1 MLWNQVIWVDW
12 FFAGNR
18 ERFLS
23 VAFTTPLPRVATTW
37 TTDTA
42 SDVRPQRW
50 EEHKLNHQNKQNQQ
64 TSTTNISSHNHQ
76 STTNTNIKAPP
87 LSTTTHHRNRP
98 MPKSLLTRRL
108 RKPSTNMVSPITNTG
123 NSFFSMVEK
132 LHPFNFPFNATHR
145 DTVRNTKC
153 RESKIRYILWKKPL
167 LAS

>member
-1 MLWNQVIWVDW
+1 MKPKSFELIDL
-12 FFAGNR
+12 FAGNR

-108 RKPSTNMVSPITNTG
+108 RKPYTNMVSPITNTG

-145 DTVRNTKC
+145 PTG
-153 RESKIRYILWKKPL
+153 ILFGTLSVEKVKFCT
-167 LAS
+167 